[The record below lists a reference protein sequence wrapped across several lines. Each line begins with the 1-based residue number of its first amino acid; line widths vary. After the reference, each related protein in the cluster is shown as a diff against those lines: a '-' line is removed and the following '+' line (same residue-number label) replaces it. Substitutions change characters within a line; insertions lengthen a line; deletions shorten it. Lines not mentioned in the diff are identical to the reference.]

1 MTKMNYS
8 NPHREPS
15 FSDKDKM
22 ARSAPVQS
30 HERIKYNRPRY
41 KKIDCQEVT
50 VLRIEQDKDSYVKA
64 KLRIVIY
71 DKKYMVLEKRAFYLD
86 PTNSQEKP
94 GKTRSLNFED
104 VSTIIDKRT
113 EINNTFLGFNHG
125 CI

>member
-1 MTKMNYS
+1 MAKMNYA
-8 NPHREPS
+8 NPYREPS
-15 FSDKDKM
+15 FNDLDKI
-22 ARSAPVQS
+22 ARSAPIQS
-30 HERIKYNRPRY
+30 HEKVKYSRPRY

-50 VLRIEQDKDSYVKA
+50 VLRIEKDKDSYVKA

-86 PTNSQEKP
+86 PDNSQEKP

-104 VSTIIDKRT
+104 ISTIIDKRT
-113 EINNTFLGFNHG
+113 DIKNTFLGFDHG